1 MEYEKAF
8 SERLAKLRI
17 NAGMSARDLSLSM
30 GQSSG
35 YINKIERAQNMPS
48 MTGFFYMCEI
58 LKITPKDFF
67 DDAVQDPYRVN
78 AITEKLKLMSDKLLL
93 KQLWKKVERL
103 LFFRSPTAEAKVA
116 ICYISPK

>member
-78 AITEKLKLMSDKLLL
+78 ALTEKLKLEGAVPYMVMVCENISNVRVTQVKLQ
-93 KQLWKKVERL
+93 KNRA
-103 LFFRSPTAEAKVA
+103 T
-116 ICYISPK
+116 

>member
-58 LKITPKDFF
+58 LKITPKDF
-67 DDAVQDPYRVN
+67 
-78 AITEKLKLMSDKLLL
+78 LMMQCRTRIGST
-93 KQLWKKVERL
+93 QL
-103 LFFRSPTAEAKVA
+103 
-116 ICYISPK
+116 PKN